1 MGKYQWPFLFCAS
14 IFSGNIEKNKNKQL
28 NDINGVKAM
37 TRIIFFIFI
46 LLLGLNPLTW
56 VAAEP
61 PTAHYSAPELIP
73 VSKKPCYIGCDF
85 QFQYCYHYNISNM
98 DDAIKVKEWNVSNG
112 LVTGKAV
119 ADIKAMLLIK
129 MCYQVSLT
137 SAFAVAEKEIDF
149 ASEFEFSIKVNGD
162 AEDMCISNEESTIS
176 FSTPELKGDIKTE
189 PIPLIQEHL
198 IGNMSAIIKDSVI
211 KAVYSSFS
219 KDKTLKNIYCGEG
232 PFYTAESDAP
242 CGCE

>member
-1 MGKYQWPFLFCAS
+1 M
-14 IFSGNIEKNKNKQL
+14 I
-28 NDINGVKAM
+28 
-37 TRIIFFIFI
+37 RIISFIFI
-46 LLLGLNPLTW
+46 LLFGFNSLTL

-61 PTAHYSAPELIP
+61 STTPSNTPEFIP

-85 QFQYCYHYNISNM
+85 QFQYCYHYNILNM
-98 DDAIKVKEWNVSNG
+98 NDAIKVKEWNVSDG

-119 ADIKAMLLIK
+119 ADIKATLLIK

-137 SAFAVAEKEIDF
+137 SAFAVAEKEIDL
-149 ASEFEFSIKVNGD
+149 ASEFEFSIKVNSNAD
-162 AEDMCISNEESTIS
+162 DICISDEESTIS
-176 FSTPELKGDIKTE
+176 FSNLELKGEIKTE

-211 KAVYSSFS
+211 KAVYSSVS
-219 KDKTLKNIYCGEG
+219 KDKKLKNIYCGEG
-232 PFYTAESDAP
+232 PTDTAESDAP

>member
-1 MGKYQWPFLFCAS
+1 MV
-14 IFSGNIEKNKNKQL
+14 IFGINTHKQI
-28 NDINGVKAM
+28 NNINGVQAM
-37 TRIIFFIFI
+37 PRIISFIFI
-46 LLLGLNPLTW
+46 LLLGFNSLTL
-56 VAAEP
+56 VAVEP
-61 PTAHYSAPELIP
+61 STTPSNIPEFIP

-98 DDAIKVKEWNVSNG
+98 DDAIKVKEWNVSGG

-119 ADIKAMLLIK
+119 ADIKATLLIK

-137 SAFAVAEKEIDF
+137 SAFAVAEKEIDL
-149 ASEFEFSIKVNGD
+149 ASEFEFSIKVNDD
-162 AEDMCISNEESTIS
+162 AGDMCISDEESTIN
-176 FSTPELKGDIKTE
+176 FSTLELKGDLKTE

-211 KAVYSSFS
+211 KAVYSSVS
-219 KDKTLKNIYCGEG
+219 KDKKLKNIYCGEE
-232 PFYTAESDAP
+232 PTDTAESDAP